1 MISSITTTD
10 ATTAA
15 QSMKQDI
22 GMNKDDF
29 LKLFI
34 TQLQNQDP
42 LNPMDGTQFI
52 SQLAQMTQV
61 EQAYNTNTN
70 LQNILNAMNGNAN
83 YSAVSF
89 IGKDV
94 LAPGSQV
101 ALATGS
107 QPVLN
112 YRLTQSAASTGID
125 ISDANGN
132 IVRKI
137 AGAGGSAG
145 DYSVTWDGKDDNNNA
160 LPAGTYNFGV
170 NGIDASG
177 NKFAATSLIQGTV
190 SGVKLDGSSPVLTV
204 GGVDVALSSVLGV
217 KGVN

>member
-1 MISSITTTD
+1 MISAVTTNDT
-10 ATTAA
+10 TTAA

-22 GMNKDDF
+22 GMDSEDF

-34 TQLQNQDP
+34 AQLQNQDP

-52 SQLAQMTQV
+52 TQLAQMSQV

-70 LQNILNAMNGNAN
+70 LQNILSAINGNAN

-101 ALATGS
+101 NLTNGG
-107 QPVLN
+107 QPAMN
-112 YRLTQSAASTGID
+112 YRLTQSAASTEID

-132 IVRKI
+132 IVRNMT
-137 AGAGGSAG
+137 GPGGSAG
-145 DYSVTWDGKDDNNNA
+145 DYSVAWDGKDNSGNV
-160 LPAGTYNFGV
+160 LPAGTYNFSV
-170 NGIDASG
+170 NGMDSGG
-177 NKFAATSLIQGTV
+177 NKFTATSLTRGVVT
-190 SGVKLDGSSPVLTV
+190 GVKLDGTSPVLTV
-204 GGVDVALSSVLGV
+204 GGVDIALSSILGV
-217 KGVN
+217 EGVN

>member
-1 MISSITTTD
+1 MISSVTAND

-22 GMNKDDF
+22 GMDKDDF
-29 LKLFI
+29 LKLFV

-70 LQNILNAMNGNAN
+70 LQNILNALNGNAS

-89 IGKDV
+89 IGKEV
-94 LAPGSQV
+94 LAPGSRIT
-101 ALATGS
+101 LADGS

-112 YRLTQSAASTGID
+112 FRLTQSAASTEID
-125 ISDANGN
+125 ISDASGN
-132 IVRKI
+132 VVRKI

-160 LPAGTYNFGV
+160 LSAGTYSFQVNGV
-170 NGIDASG
+170 NASG
-177 NKFAATSLIQGTV
+177 NTFSATSLIHGTV

-204 GGVDVALSSVLGV
+204 GGVDVALSSILGV

>member
-1 MISSITTTD
+1 MISAVTAND
-10 ATTAA
+10 AATATR
-15 QSMKQDI
+15 SMKQDI
-22 GMNKDDF
+22 GMDKDDF

-34 TQLQNQDP
+34 TQMKNQDP

-52 SQLAQMTQV
+52 SQLAQLTQV

-70 LQNILNAMNGNAN
+70 LQNILNAMNGNSN
-83 YSAVSF
+83 YSAASF

-101 ALATGS
+101 ALADGS

-112 YRLTQSAASTGID
+112 YRLTQSTASTEID
-125 ISDANGN
+125 IYDASGT

-137 AGAGGSAG
+137 AGSGGAAG
-145 DYSVTWDGKDDNNNA
+145 DYGIAWDGRDDSGNV
-160 LPAGTYNFGV
+160 LPAGIYGFSVSGT
-170 NGIDASG
+170 DSSG
-177 NKFAATSLIQGTV
+177 NKISGTSLVRGTV
-190 SGVKLDGSSPVLTV
+190 SGVKLDGNAPVLTV
-204 GGVDVALSSVLGV
+204 GGVDIPLASIIGV